1 MNKLN
6 EYLKEKCKS
15 LKIKYIISDSNEPG
29 EGEHK
34 IMNYMDKHIK
44 KTDKNA
50 IYGLDADLIMLSMIR
65 NHNDI
70 FLLREKTEYNIENIT
85 EPYVY
90 LDIQKLKKNGIIM
103 IIKEPFVN
111 EYKISDQQIL
121 NDYIFM
127 CFLVGNDFM
136 LRAQ

>member
-1 MNKLN
+1 MNLVK
-6 EYLKEKCKS
+6 K
-15 LKIKYIISDSNEPG
+15 
-29 EGEHK
+29 HK

-90 LDIQKLKKNGIIM
+90 LDIQKLKNDIIM

-127 CFLVGNDFM
+127 CFFSWERFHCCKSNE
-136 LRAQ
+136 